1 LIAEIFGISN
11 VGLIRHDN
19 QDSFLIANLETGDI
33 ATTSAPSLVS
43 VHTAPFI
50 LIVADGVGGAA
61 SGALASSIATET
73 ILSELHRWWHKV
85 PNRTPES
92 IEAALKR
99 GIDVANKAIFQKAN
113 TTPEHHGMGTTTTL
127 ALVLEGEAFIA
138 QVGDSRAY
146 LVRKGAAKQL
156 TKDQSFVQRLIDA
169 GRMTA
174 KEAAQSEHRN
184 IILQALGPEEKV
196 VTDFYRVRLDNDDFL
211 VLCSDGLSNQ
221 VSAEEIGRITRG
233 AGRPE
238 DICKALVEEAL
249 HTGAPDNVTVVAAR
263 LRTPEADS
271 KAYRRGAAAG

>member
-1 LIAEIFGISN
+1 MIAEIYGTTN
-11 VGLIRHDN
+11 VGLIRADN
-19 QDSFLIANLETGDI
+19 QDAFLIANLETGDI
-33 ATTSAPSLVS
+33 ATTSAPSTIS

-50 LIVADGVGGAA
+50 MIVADGVGGAA

-73 ILSELHRWWHKV
+73 ILGELHRWWRKV
-85 PNRTPES
+85 PKRTAES

-99 GIDVANKAIFQKAN
+99 GIDAANREIFQTA
-113 TTPEHHGMGTTTTL
+113 TTSPEHHGMGTTATL
-127 ALVLEGEAFIA
+127 ALVIEGEAFIA

-146 LVRKGAAKQL
+146 LIRKGTAKQL

-196 VTDFYRVRLDNDDFL
+196 VTDFYRVKLENDDAM

-221 VSAEEIGRITRG
+221 VSNEDIARIVRG
-233 AGRPE
+233 AAKPQ
-238 DICKALVEEAL
+238 DVCNALIEEAL
-249 HTGAPDNVTVVAAR
+249 HTGAPDNVTVVTAR
-263 LRTPEADS
+263 LRSVDAD
-271 KAYRRGAAAG
+271 YRRAVAGN

>member
-1 LIAEIFGISN
+1 LLAEIFGSSN

-19 QDSFLIANLETGDI
+19 QDSFMIANLETGDI
-33 ATTSAPSLVS
+33 ATMSAPAVVS
-43 VHTAPFI
+43 VHTAPFF

-85 PNRTPES
+85 PKRTPES

-99 GIDVANKAIFQKAN
+99 GIDVANKAIYQKSN
-113 TTPEHHGMGTTTTL
+113 SSPEHHGMGTTTTL
-127 ALVLEGEAFIA
+127 ALVLDGEAFIA

-146 LVRKGAAKQL
+146 LVRKGAAKQI

-169 GRMTA
+169 GRMTQ

-196 VTDFYRVRLDNDDFL
+196 VTDLYRCKLENDDLL

-221 VSAEEIGRITRG
+221 VSAEDIGRITRG

-238 DICKALVEEAL
+238 EICEALIEEAM
-249 HTGAPDNVTVVAAR
+249 HTGAPDNVTVIAAR
-263 LRTPEADS
+263 LRTPEADQL
-271 KAYRRGAAAG
+271 RAAEGG

>member
-33 ATTSAPSLVS
+33 ATMSAPTLVS

-50 LIVADGVGGAA
+50 VIVADGVGGAA

-85 PNRTPES
+85 PQRTPES
-92 IEAALKR
+92 IESALKR
-99 GIDVANKAIFQKAN
+99 GIDVANKAIYQKA
-113 TTPEHHGMGTTTTL
+113 TTSPEHHGMGTTTTL
-127 ALVLEGEAFIA
+127 ALVLDGEAYIA

-169 GRMTA
+169 GRMTQ

-196 VTDFYRVRLDNDDFL
+196 VTDFYRVTLEDKDFL

-221 VSAEEIGRITRG
+221 VSAEDIGRLTHVG
-233 AGRPE
+233 GRPME
-238 DICKALVEEAL
+238 VCAALLEEAM
-249 HTGAPDNVTVVAAR
+249 HTGAPDNVTVVTAR
-263 LRTPEADS
+263 LRSPESD
-271 KAYRRGAAAG
+271 RLAAKNGG

>member
-1 LIAEIFGISN
+1 MIAEIFGISN

-33 ATTSAPSLVS
+33 ATMSAPSLVS

-50 LIVADGVGGAA
+50 VIVADGVGGAA

-73 ILSELHRWWHKV
+73 ILSELHRWWHRV
-85 PNRTPES
+85 PKRTPES
-92 IEAALKR
+92 IEAAMKR
-99 GIDVANKAIFQKAN
+99 GIDIANKAIHQKAN
-113 TTPEHHGMGTTTTL
+113 TSPEHHGMGTTTTL
-127 ALVLEGEAFIA
+127 ALVLDGEAFIA

-196 VTDFYRVRLDNDDFL
+196 VTDFYRVKLENGDFL
-211 VLCSDGLSNQ
+211 VVCSDGLSNQ
-221 VSAEEIGRITRG
+221 VSAEEIGRITRNG
-233 AGRPE
+233 GRPE
-238 DICKALVEEAL
+238 EICHALVEEAM
-249 HTGAPDNVTVVAAR
+249 HTGAPDNVTVVTAR
-263 LRTPEADS
+263 LRTPEQDY
-271 KAYRRGAAAG
+271 KDGTKGA

>member
-33 ATTSAPSLVS
+33 ATMSAPSLVS

-50 LIVADGVGGAA
+50 VVVADGVGGAA

-73 ILSELHRWWHKV
+73 ILSELHRWWHTV
-85 PNRTPES
+85 PKRTPES
-92 IEAALKR
+92 IEAAMKR
-99 GIDVANKAIFQKAN
+99 GIDIANKAIHQKAN
-113 TTPEHHGMGTTTTL
+113 TSPEHHGMGTTTTL
-127 ALVLEGEAFIA
+127 ALVLDGEAFIA

-196 VTDFYRVRLDNDDFL
+196 VTDFYRVKLENGDVL
-211 VLCSDGLSNQ
+211 VVCSDGLSNQ

-233 AGRPE
+233 AGGPE
-238 DICKALVEEAL
+238 DICHALVEEAM
-249 HTGAPDNVTVVAAR
+249 HTGAPDNVTVVTAR
-263 LRTPEADS
+263 LRTPDGD
-271 KAYRRGAAAG
+271 YRRATNGG

>member
-33 ATTSAPSLVS
+33 ATMSAPSLVS

-85 PNRTPES
+85 PKRTPES
-92 IEAALKR
+92 IEAAMKR
-99 GIDVANKAIFQKAN
+99 GIDIANKAIYQKAN
-113 TTPEHHGMGTTTTL
+113 TSPEHHGMGTTTTL
-127 ALVLEGEAFIA
+127 ALVLDGEAFIA

-196 VTDFYRVRLDNDDFL
+196 VTDFYRAKLENGDFL

-238 DICKALVEEAL
+238 EICRALIEEAM
-249 HTGAPDNVTVVAAR
+249 HTGAPDNVTVVTAR
-263 LRTPEADS
+263 LRTPDGD
-271 KAYRRGAAAG
+271 YRRSTNGG

>member
-1 LIAEIFGISN
+1 MIAEIFGISN

-33 ATTSAPSLVS
+33 ATMSAPTLVS

-85 PNRTPES
+85 PKRTPES

-99 GIDVANKAIFQKAN
+99 GVDVANKAIYQKA
-113 TTPEHHGMGTTTTL
+113 TTSPEHHGMGTTTTL
-127 ALVLEGEAFIA
+127 ALVLDGEAYIA

-146 LVRKGAAKQL
+146 LVRKGGAAKQL

-174 KEAAQSEHRN
+174 EGSRAERAPEHHSAGARSGGKSRHRFLPGEARERRLSRALQRRPLQSGFARGHRPHHPRPP
-184 IILQALGPEEKV
+184 A
-196 VTDFYRVRLDNDDFL
+196 DRWRSVR
-211 VLCSDGLSNQ
+211 
-221 VSAEEIGRITRG
+221 R
-233 AGRPE
+233 
-238 DICKALVEEAL
+238 
-249 HTGAPDNVTVVAAR
+249 
-263 LRTPEADS
+263 
-271 KAYRRGAAAG
+271 